1 MTSSP
6 EMVRMIFGVFG
17 PTEFNSWTCYHKVYL
32 PSLRSASVLTLLA
45 TEFSFNFESKMWENG
60 EKKYDHKDLQF
71 VTSVLTTGIEPGS
84 NQECRQNLKD
94 IIGFIRGWRNDEQ
107 LSMHF
112 LSSDESDGCK
122 NDSFVT
128 ASTLKPGAYAC
139 SSKDHTSRF
148 DSRYIIKGASE
159 YRLEFWRHHLLL
171 CRNRFNTSFSD
182 GETKCESLNM
192 FLATPDLP
200 EMNSMMRSMNLSQ
213 FWTGYRRVNQTHFY
227 EKSSKKYASCD
238 SNVWQSIPNKNWASK
253 NS

>member
-1 MTSSP
+1 MIAGPGHLTFFNDAWMQKTDSNGSKTNTGREQIDKNKTMT
-6 EMVRMIFGVFG
+6 EEKLENQKTFNKDFVRI
-17 PTEFNSWTCYHKVYL
+17 S
-32 PSLRSASVLTLLA
+32 LA

-71 VTSVLTTGIEPGS
+71 VSSVLTTGIEPGS

-94 IIGFIRGWRNDEQ
+94 IIGFIRGWRNEEQ

-148 DSRYIIKGASE
+148 DSRYIIKGTSE
-159 YRLEFWRHHLLL
+159 YRLEFLAGIIYFCVETVSILHLVTVKP
-171 CRNRFNTSFSD
+171 NV
-182 GETKCESLNM
+182 
-192 FLATPDLP
+192 
-200 EMNSMMRSMNLSQ
+200 NL
-213 FWTGYRRVNQTHFY
+213 
-227 EKSSKKYASCD
+227 
-238 SNVWQSIPNKNWASK
+238 
-253 NS
+253 